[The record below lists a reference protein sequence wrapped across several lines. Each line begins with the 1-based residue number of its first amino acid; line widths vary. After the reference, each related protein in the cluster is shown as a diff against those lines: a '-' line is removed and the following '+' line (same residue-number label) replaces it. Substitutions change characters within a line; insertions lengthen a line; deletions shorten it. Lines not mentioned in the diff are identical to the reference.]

1 MQHIFIKLIFFTIFF
16 SRPLESRTLHLEG
29 GLAIKFSLSNEH
41 LIASIGWPD
50 NLLKISNLKTKQVI
64 LCGKVKLVG
73 GITWHHKLPY
83 ICAGSD
89 RELCFWRVNIN

>member
-1 MQHIFIKLIFFTIFF
+1 M
-16 SRPLESRTLHLEG
+16 LHLEG
-29 GLAIKFSLSNEH
+29 GLAIKFSLADEN
-41 LIASIGWPD
+41 LVASIGWPD
-50 NLLKISNLKTKQVI
+50 NLLKVSNLKSKQVI

-73 GITWHHKLPY
+73 GMTWHHKLHY